1 LLRGRDLNA
10 YLASGIRT
18 DHETTSPDEA
28 LEKIRKGMTVL
39 IREGSISKDLHALQP
54 LLNVETSPFLAL
66 CTDDRNPLEIA
77 EEGHLDYMIRILI
90 GLGSPPL
97 AAYRAASLTAA
108 MAFGLKDR
116 GMIAPGK
123 RADLVL
129 LDDFESCAVSR
140 VVCGGRLVD
149 DALFAARA
157 RVDPIGFDS
166 MRAPRVTADQFR
178 VAGDALASVIG
189 IIPGKLIT
197 EHLRLRLPVR
207 SGERQI
213 DLDQD
218 VAKLA
223 IVARHGVN
231 GNIGRGFVKGF
242 GLRAG
247 AIASSVAHDSH
258 NISVVGV
265 DDGDMAVAVN
275 RVSAIRGGFV
285 VVSQGRVLAELPL
298 PVAGLMSDQPFETV
312 RDALY
317 PLRAAA
323 RSLGSALTDPFL
335 QLSFLALPVI
345 PHLKLTDLG
354 LVDVD
359 RFELIEG

>member
-1 LLRGRDLNA
+1 
-10 YLASGIRT
+10 
-18 DHETTSPDEA
+18 
-28 LEKIRKGMTVL
+28 MTVL

-54 LLNVETSPFLAL
+54 LLTVETSPFLAL

-77 EEGHLDYMIRILI
+77 EEGHLDYMIRTLI

-97 AAYRAASLTAA
+97 AVYRAASLTAA
-108 MAFGLKDR
+108 VAFGLRDR
-116 GMIAPGK
+116 GMVAPGK
-123 RADLVL
+123 RADVVL
-129 LDDFESCAVSR
+129 LDDLESCTVSK
-140 VVCGGRLVD
+140 VVAGGRLVD
-149 DALFAARA
+149 DALFFARP

-166 MRAPRVTADQFR
+166 MKATRVTADRFR
-178 VAGDALASVIG
+178 LTGGPLASVIG
-189 IIPGKLIT
+189 VVPGKLIT
-197 EHLRLRLPVR
+197 EHLRLQLPVR

-231 GNIGRGFVKGF
+231 GNVGLGFVKGF

-258 NISVVGV
+258 NISVVGL

-275 RVSAIRGGFV
+275 RVGEIRGGFV
-285 VVSQGRVLAELPL
+285 VVAQGQVLAELPL
-298 PVAGLMSDQPFETV
+298 PVAGLMSDRPFEVV